1 VGELPQRRRPVRNPI
16 IGLLGWLVLSIL
28 VAAVGAIAS
37 VEAPSFYAQL
47 QRPPWAPPGWVFG
60 PVWTTL
66 YVLMALA
73 AWLVWREGAG
83 TRRALSLYVVQLA
96 VNALWSWLFFG
107 WHRGALAF
115 FDAGLLALL
124 IAATMYQFAR
134 HRRLAAVLLLPY
146 LAWVSFATALT
157 WWVWQNN
164 PELLS

>member
-1 VGELPQRRRPVRNPI
+1 MDESPRQSRPVRNPI
-16 IGLLGWLVLSIL
+16 IGLLGWLALSIL
-28 VAAVGAIAS
+28 VAAIGAIAS
-37 VEAPSFYAQL
+37 DDAPSFYAQL
-47 QRPPWAPPGWVFG
+47 QRPAWAPPGWVFG

-83 TRRALSLYVVQLA
+83 TRNALSLYVGQLVA
-96 VNALWSWLFFG
+96 NALWSWLFFV
-107 WHRGALAF
+107 WRRGALAF

-134 HRRLAAVLLLPY
+134 YRRLAAVLLLPY

-157 WWVWQNN
+157 GWVWQNN
-164 PELLS
+164 PTLLR